1 MHHARHEIPPLGQ
14 RFPTPKHV
22 TSTSPITSGPGHVT
36 SGSGQI
42 TSGSGHMN
50 SGSGHMTSCSSHMT
64 SAKVTFDP
72 GRDHMIKRNGTS
84 PSLVQICTLTFRGGS
99 FRYKFPYRPPILLGA
114 KPFTYNKRKT
124 TLTLWYKKT
133 WTHAR
138 VLLDAQL
145 PLFHLPFTK
154 IKNELYCR

>member
-1 MHHARHEIPPLGQ
+1 M
-14 RFPTPKHV
+14 
-22 TSTSPITSGPGHVT
+22 
-36 SGSGQI
+36 
-42 TSGSGHMN
+42 TSGSGH
-50 SGSGHMTSCSSHMT
+50 TP

-99 FRYKFPYRPPILLGA
+99 FRYKSPDRRPLLLGA

-124 TLTLWYKKT
+124 ILTLWYKKT

-145 PLFHLPFTK
+145 RLFHLPFTK
-154 IKNELYCR
+154 IKKQIVLPLIPARPLPWPWPWPRPQSPSMTSHPLHHVTSG